1 MNTSRRDLLKML
13 GLASSGLMVNLALPT
28 FGQQAQLNDT
38 GFDANAFLHLS
49 PEGVLSFVFPRAEM
63 GQGAL
68 HGLTSLIAEELN
80 VGIAHINV
88 LQAPADAKRYGNPV
102 MPNNMQVTGGSTSM
116 IAHFQPLRHAAA
128 NMHAALI
135 NAAAEQLG
143 VTITDVTLDQQQILV
158 ADQAY
163 PWGDFTALAATH
175 VVPDAAP
182 LKSAAAFT
190 TIGKPSQ
197 RIDALSKSTGTA
209 VFGLDVE
216 LDNLHRAV
224 VVRCPVL
231 GGKVKSANTEMVAAL
246 QGIVGV
252 YIISTGV
259 AVVAEY
265 LWDAKKA
272 GEALQIEWS
281 LPSPLKSIDSAELP
295 AQFAELGAKHRG
307 KKAHEEGDETTVF
320 ADADEAWAADYYTP
334 YLAHATL
341 EPPNCTVRLTD
352 DRCDVWTGTQAPEI
366 AAGITMSMTGLSP
379 EQVHIHNQMLG
390 GGFGRRLGSDYIIE
404 AIDIAKASGLAI
416 QLVWSR
422 EDDIRNDYYR
432 PPSLM
437 RMRASVG
444 ADGRLASWGCQ
455 RVGPQTTPHLLP
467 EILQGVSGDVLP
479 PTIGRWLGR
488 TGGAALDLFSVDDSS
503 VEGLFGDYEIPNQ
516 SIYQVTE
523 DPGLRLG
530 FWRSVGH
537 SFTAF
542 GKECFLDEVIQQHGE
557 DPIEF
562 RLRHLQNNPRLSGVV
577 SAVAALA
584 GWSEIRDSG
593 RHFGVAAHTC
603 FGTSVA
609 EIAEIS
615 VSSSGA
621 IKVERVWCA
630 VDCGYAVNPDIVKM
644 QMESGIVFGLT
655 AALYGEINLVDGE
668 VQESNFHDYP
678 LLRMNESPAI
688 EVVIVNSTDAD
699 APLGGVG
706 EPGTPPIAPAVA
718 NAVFAATG
726 QRLRTLP
733 LRLS

>member
-1 MNTSRRDLLKML
+1 MNASRRDLLKIL
-13 GLASSGLMVNLALPT
+13 GLAGAGLMVNVSLPS
-28 FGQQAQLNDT
+28 FGQQARSNDT

-49 PEGVLSFVFPRAEM
+49 AEGVLSFVFPRAEM
-63 GQGAL
+63 GQGAF

-80 VGIAHINV
+80 VGITHINV
-88 LQAPADAKRYGNPV
+88 LQAPADPKRYGNPV
-102 MPNNMQVTGGSTSM
+102 MPANMQMTGGSTSM
-116 IAHFQPLRHAAA
+116 IAHYQPLRQAAA
-128 NMHAALI
+128 NMRMALI

-143 VTITDVTLDQQQILV
+143 VAITEVTLDQQQIWV
-158 ADQAY
+158 AGHPY
-163 PWGDFTALAATH
+163 PWGDFTAVAATRA
-175 VVPDAAP
+175 VPANAP
-182 LKSAAAFT
+182 VKSAANFST
-190 TIGKPSQ
+190 LGKPSQ

-209 VFGLDVE
+209 VFGIDIE

-231 GGKVKSANTEMVAAL
+231 GGRVKRANTEAVAAFK
-246 QGIVGV
+246 GVVGV
-252 YIISTGV
+252 YVISTGV
-259 AVVAEY
+259 AVVAEHF
-265 LWDAKKA
+265 WDAKKA
-272 GEALQIEWS
+272 AQALQIEWS
-281 LPSPLKSIDSAELP
+281 HPHPLASVNSADLA
-295 AQFAELGAKHRG
+295 AQFAEIGAQQRG
-307 KKAHEEGDETTVF
+307 KKAHEQGDETAVF
-320 ADADEAWAADYYTP
+320 ASASEAWTADYYTP

-352 DRCDVWTGTQAPEI
+352 DRCDVWTGTQAPDI
-366 AAGITMSMTGLSP
+366 AAGITMSMTDLSP

-390 GGFGRRLGSDYIIE
+390 GGFGRRGGSDYIIE
-404 AIDIAKASGLAI
+404 AVEIAQASGLAI

-437 RMRASVG
+437 RMRASVD

-455 RVGPQTTPHLLP
+455 RIGPQTTPHLLP

-479 PTIGRWLGR
+479 PAIGRWLGR
-488 TGGAALDLFSVDDSS
+488 TGGTMMDLFSIDDSS

-542 GKECFLDEVIQQHGE
+542 GKECFLDEVIQQRGE

-562 RLRHLQNNPRLSGVV
+562 RLQHLQNNPRLAGVV

-584 GWSEIRDSG
+584 DWRKIRDSG

-615 VSSSGA
+615 ISSSGA

-630 VDCGYAVNPDIVKM
+630 VDCGYAVNPDIVRM

-655 AALYGEINLVDGE
+655 AALYGEINLVDGQ

-699 APLGGVG
+699 VPLGGVG

-726 QRLRTLP
+726 QRLRALP